1 MRVIVFGAGGGIVIL
16 TVASG
21 RVLPAAYLSCGLSGY
36 FGWGAGT
43 GGLGGRAAR

>member
-1 MRVIVFGAGGGIVIL
+1 MIVFGAVGWNVIL

-21 RVLPAAYLSCGLSGY
+21 RVLLAAYLSCGLSGY
-36 FGWGAGT
+36 FGWGVGT